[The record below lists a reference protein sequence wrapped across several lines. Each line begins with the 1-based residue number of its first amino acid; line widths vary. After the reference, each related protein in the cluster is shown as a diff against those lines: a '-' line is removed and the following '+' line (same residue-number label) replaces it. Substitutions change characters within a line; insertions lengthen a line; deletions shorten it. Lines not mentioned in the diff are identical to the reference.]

1 MRLVSHHKSHQ
12 EKRKVQYTVLNIV
25 MKKKVKHLK
34 KKDLFNIFFIC
45 CEGTR
50 GLCCPGSEADRE
62 LIGERLA
69 RNQWLSADQCN
80 EGPLNI
86 TPGLS
91 PPISSKTM

>member
-1 MRLVSHHKSHQ
+1 MRVA
-12 EKRKVQYTVLNIV
+12 
-25 MKKKVKHLK
+25 
-34 KKDLFNIFFIC
+34 
-45 CEGTR
+45 R

-62 LIGERLA
+62 LIGERLGG
-69 RNQWLSADQCN
+69 NQQLRADQCN

>member
-1 MRLVSHHKSHQ
+1 MHKNDAF
-12 EKRKVQYTVLNIV
+12 YT
-25 MKKKVKHLK
+25 
-34 KKDLFNIFFIC
+34 FFIYYKVV
-45 CEGTR
+45 G
-50 GLCCPGSEADRE
+50 GLCCPGSGADRE
-62 LIGERLA
+62 LIGERLG